1 MLWVCRPCSPSHRTL
16 AHAPRGLLSPPFPRT
31 VSSPP
36 PAPPCP
42 ASALK
47 AVAASLLGA
56 KWIERHFTKD
66 RTWKGTDHAASLE
79 PAGLGK
85 MCRDLVATYEA
96 LTYKA
101 TDVLDIEE
109 EQRNKL
115 KFRKQ

>member
-1 MLWVCRPCSPSHRTL
+1 
-16 AHAPRGLLSPPFPRT
+16 
-31 VSSPP
+31 
-36 PAPPCP
+36 
-42 ASALK
+42 
-47 AVAASLLGA
+47 
-56 KWIERHFTKD
+56 
-66 RTWKGTDHAASLE
+66 
-79 PAGLGK
+79 